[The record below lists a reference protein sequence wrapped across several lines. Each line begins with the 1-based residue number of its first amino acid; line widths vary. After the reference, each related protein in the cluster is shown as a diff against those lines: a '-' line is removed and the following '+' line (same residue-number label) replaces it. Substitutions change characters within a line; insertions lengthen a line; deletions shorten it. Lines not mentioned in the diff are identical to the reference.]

1 MSKIKKN
8 PPVPS
13 LVGAGDG
20 KRKRKQKKHLEN
32 RPTKK
37 VKINLAK
44 RQGKCKSANKASYG
58 RGRANKCSN
67 SRLDEVRY
75 KKNQRAD
82 ENPEEE
88 PQIRNTKRHGQN
100 SNTRRKEKS
109 DKNVKVSSN
118 YPGQNRLTKRIKK
131 DKDVKMCLGRRKRKS
146 ENKNPKPKRSEQEK
160 PNKKLIIIKIQK
172 L

>member
-1 MSKIKKN
+1 MVEVGQTSAPIADQTRYGIRKIREQTKI
-8 PPVPS
+8 
-13 LVGAGDG
+13 
-20 KRKRKQKKHLEN
+20 RKRSH
-32 RPTKK
+32 
-37 VKINLAK
+37 
-44 RQGKCKSANKASYG
+44 
-58 RGRANKCSN
+58 
-67 SRLDEVRY
+67 
-75 KKNQRAD
+75 
-82 ENPEEE
+82 
-88 PQIRNTKRHGQN
+88 QIRNTKRHGQN

-172 L
+172 LQIN